1 MSAPRGWDSHIW
13 TDQTT
18 MRLMRANQQQIEIRS
33 NERMP
38 LSLGVPHAVLH
49 FYCPQ
54 IPALVGQPVVLET
67 TRAVLQLFFYWL
79 YRGTVDTAN
88 WHDVTE
94 LYFLGHSL
102 NSVALMR
109 SAITEMQKI
118 CRDDENDDTE
128 LFHYGH
134 ISVIDDMV
142 STSSGLFHYIEDTY
156 FNHWRPS
163 DDEDVNDN
171 PREHQKTNLFFKK
184 LFERSFKEQREGAN
198 CSCCHDYCKYHG
210 HESEAERLAT
220 CGRDTALASTSKHQE
235 SSAPVLKPA
244 QAQRRARKSRSSGHG
259 LIANQDFSS
268 MDEDDLPLRVVRAS
282 APRAGTPKRDKPSAE
297 TWLKV
302 RSHAPVDYPADYHA
316 KLTSLPLVN
325 AIKVP
330 NWLETG
336 LEAEGVQQL
345 QEPDRVIAAA
355 MSWTAEEY
363 AQTKC
368 IFFEQYATAMQPGMQ
383 RRTMEHWRNTLK
395 FGGNKPK
402 ERAERL
408 LAMWESL
415 GWLEEHQYTSTHAAP
430 SPSTPVNTICS
441 DESLLARD
449 LPVKSGR
456 SKIWSE
462 EEKKA
467 LAEIVKGIGADPSLA
482 NLDVI
487 QRSTI
492 GSERL
497 KAQFGYI
504 RTPHAIANQWPKK
517 QAKCPSTT
525 TERGYQAG
533 EESGSVIRSTSAETT
548 SNNSKTNHSAF
559 ADNYQAASDLNGD
572 KGKSR
577 SWTERE
583 DKALTDILDDL
594 EHTEVAKTGKR
605 FDVCSQR
612 LLADHNIVRT
622 TAACIGRYQRL
633 VHPSQVTANS
643 DVGEDPVSDKPH
655 DERIPANND
664 NHDHSA
670 GKKVLS
676 MWTPEEDDLMVAS
689 MKALDADP
697 ALIHWS
703 TQKKTKVCIQRLK
716 DEFGTDRTSNAISI
730 RYYAKLRREKK
741 ERANVQV
748 QAEAEARAKAEAKSE
763 PKQDPTTSL
772 RQSQSNGS
780 FASYLTTG
788 SHPSL
793 SKLSFALSNA
803 DTDAVTNRKRES
815 DADEDSEELQ
825 PKPLSRAKRTRVTRT
840 ARSKL
845 IEELFGD
852 EE

>member
-54 IPALVGQPVVLET
+54 TPALIGQPVILET
-67 TRAVLQLFFYWL
+67 SRAVLQLFFYWL
-79 YRGTVDTAN
+79 YRGTVDTTN

-94 LYFLGHSL
+94 LYFLGHALKSI
-102 NSVALMR
+102 ALMR

-118 CRDDENDDTE
+118 CRDDANDDTE

-198 CSCCHDYCKYHG
+198 CSCCHDYCKYHD

-235 SSAPVLKPA
+235 STTPISKPA

-282 APRAGTPKRDKPSAE
+282 APRAGTPKRNKPSAE

-325 AIKVP
+325 AIKVR

-383 RRTMEHWRNTLK
+383 RHTMEHWRNTLK

-415 GWLEEHQYTSTHAAP
+415 GWLREQHYNSTDASQDP
-430 SPSTPVNTICS
+430 RTPMNATHHDEDLLMTDLSHNAGSFINT
-441 DESLLARD
+441 
-449 LPVKSGR
+449 
-456 SKIWSE
+456 WSE
-462 EEKKA
+462 EEIEA
-467 LAEIVKGIGADPSLA
+467 MIEIMEGISADSSLA
-482 NLDVI
+482 KLDFRHQTAI
-487 QRSTI
+487 A
-492 GSERL
+492 SERL
-497 KAQFGYI
+497 KAQHEYE
-504 RTPHAIANQWPKK
+504 RTPKAINHQWHR
-517 QAKCPSTT
+517 QQSR
-525 TERGYQAG
+525 RG
-533 EESGSVIRSTSAETT
+533 
-548 SNNSKTNHSAF
+548 
-559 ADNYQAASDLNGD
+559 AAR
-572 KGKSR
+572 KAR

-583 DKALTDILDDL
+583 DKALIDILGGL
-594 EHTEVAKTGKR
+594 EHTEVAKTKKR

-622 TAACIGRYQRL
+622 TAACMARSQRL
-633 VHPSQVTANS
+633 AHPSQVTANS
-643 DVGEDPVSDKPH
+643 DVGEDPTSDKPH
-655 DERIPANND
+655 DDRIPANND

-670 GKKVLS
+670 GNKAPPL
-676 MWTPEEDDLMVAS
+676 WTPEEDRFMLAS
-689 MKALDADP
+689 MKEFDADP
-697 ALIHWS
+697 ALVPWS
-703 TQKKTKVCIQRLK
+703 TEKKVAACIQRLK
-716 DEFGTDRTSNAISI
+716 DEFGTDRTSNAVKV
-730 RYYAKLRREKK
+730 RYYRKLRREKE
-741 ERANVQV
+741 ERAKVQE
-748 QAEAEARAKAEAKSE
+748 QAEVEAESE
-763 PKQDPTTSL
+763 SKQDPTAT
-772 RQSQSNGS
+772 GS
-780 FASYLTTG
+780 FASPPQ
-788 SHPSL
+788 PSIAGKSL
-793 SKLSFALSNA
+793 
-803 DTDAVTNRKRES
+803 DAVINRKRES
-815 DADEDSEELQ
+815 DADEDGEELQ
-825 PKPLSRAKRTRVTRT
+825 VSKPLSRAKRTRVTKT
-840 ARSKL
+840 ARSRL

>member
-13 TDQTT
+13 TDQTI

-54 IPALVGQPVVLET
+54 TPALIGQPVILET

-79 YRGTVDTAN
+79 YRGTVDTTN

-142 STSSGLFHYIEDTY
+142 GTSSGLFHYIEDTY

-235 SSAPVLKPA
+235 SSAPVSKPA

-282 APRAGTPKRDKPSAE
+282 TTRAGTPKRDKPSAE

-302 RSHAPVDYPADYHA
+302 KSHAPVDYPADYHA

-355 MSWTAEEY
+355 MGWTAEEY

-383 RRTMEHWRNTLK
+383 RHTMEHWRNTLK

-415 GWLEEHQYTSTHAAP
+415 GWLREQHYNSTDASQDP
-430 SPSTPVNTICS
+430 RTPTNTTHH
-441 DESLLARD
+441 DEDLLMTD
-449 LPVKSGR
+449 LSHNAG
-456 SKIWSE
+456 SFINTWSE
-462 EEKKA
+462 EEIEA
-467 LAEIVKGIGADPSLA
+467 MIEIMEGISADSSLA
-482 NLDVI
+482 KLDFRHQTAI
-487 QRSTI
+487 A
-492 GSERL
+492 SERL
-497 KAQFGYI
+497 KAQHEYE
-504 RTPHAIANQWPKK
+504 RTPKAINHQWHR
-517 QAKCPSTT
+517 QQSR
-525 TERGYQAG
+525 RG
-533 EESGSVIRSTSAETT
+533 
-548 SNNSKTNHSAF
+548 
-559 ADNYQAASDLNGD
+559 AAR
-572 KGKSR
+572 KAR

-583 DKALTDILDDL
+583 DKALIDILGGL
-594 EHTEVAKTGKR
+594 EHTEVAKTKKR

-622 TAACIGRYQRL
+622 TAACSGRYQKLGRGQA
-633 VHPSQVTANS
+633 HPPQVTTNN
-643 DVGEDPVSDKPH
+643 DHDLGED
-655 DERIPANND
+655 ND
-664 NHDHSA
+664 RFAAESNDHDHSA
-670 GKKVLS
+670 DKKGSLS
-676 MWTPEEDDLMVAS
+676 WTLEEDRFMLAS
-689 MKALDADP
+689 MKEFDADP
-697 ALIHWS
+697 ALVPWS
-703 TQKKTKVCIQRLK
+703 TEKKVAACIQRLK
-716 DEFGTDRTSNAISI
+716 DGFGTDRTSNAVKV
-730 RYYAKLRREKK
+730 RYYRKLRREKEESAK
-741 ERANVQV
+741 VQE
-748 QAEAEARAKAEAKSE
+748 QAEVEAESE
-763 PKQDPTTSL
+763 PKQDPTAT
-772 RQSQSNGS
+772 GS
-780 FASYLTTG
+780 FASLPQ
-788 SHPSL
+788 PSIAGKSL
-793 SKLSFALSNA
+793 
-803 DTDAVTNRKRES
+803 DAVINRKRES
-815 DADEDSEELQ
+815 DADEDGEELQ
-825 PKPLSRAKRTRVTRT
+825 VSKPLSRAKRTRVTRT
-840 ARSKL
+840 ARSRL

>member
-54 IPALVGQPVVLET
+54 TPALIGQPVILET

-79 YRGTVDTAN
+79 YRGTVDTTN

-235 SSAPVLKPA
+235 STAPISKPA

-282 APRAGTPKRDKPSAE
+282 APRAGTPKRNKPSAE

-325 AIKVP
+325 AIRVP

-415 GWLEEHQYTSTHAAP
+415 GWLKEQQYTSTHAAP
-430 SPSTPVNTICS
+430 NPSTPVNTIHS
-441 DESLLARD
+441 GRSLLARD

-482 NLDVI
+482 NLNVI
-487 QRSTI
+487 QRSTL

-497 KAQFGYI
+497 KERYGYI
-504 RTPHAIANQWPKK
+504 RTPYAVTAQWPKK
-517 QAKCPSTT
+517 QAEGPSTV
-525 TERGYQAG
+525 TERGYQADQEG
-533 EESGSVIRSTSAETT
+533 GSIIRSTSARNIPAGTT
-548 SNNSKTNHSAF
+548 SDNSKANHSAF

-572 KGKSR
+572 TGRSR

-583 DKALTDILDDL
+583 DKALTDILEDL
-594 EHTEVAKTGKR
+594 EHTEVAKNRKR

-643 DVGEDPVSDKPH
+643 DVGEDPASDKPH
-655 DERIPANND
+655 DDRIPANND

-670 GKKVLS
+670 GKKALS
-676 MWTPEEDDLMVAS
+676 MWTPEEDDIMLAS
-689 MKALDADP
+689 MEALDADP

-703 TQKKTKVCIQRLK
+703 TQKKTEACIQRLK
-716 DEFGTDRTSNAISI
+716 DKFGTDRTSNAIKG
-730 RYYAKLRREKK
+730 RYYRKFRREKE

-748 QAEAEARAKAEAKSE
+748 QAEAEARSE

-772 RQSQSNGS
+772 HRSQSDGS
-780 FASYLTTG
+780 FAGYLTTG
-788 SHPSL
+788 SQPSL
-793 SKLSFALSNA
+793 PKLLFALPNT
-803 DTDAVTNRKRES
+803 DTDAVTNGKREL
-815 DADEDSEELQ
+815 DGDEDSEELQ

>member
-54 IPALVGQPVVLET
+54 TPALIGQPVILET

-79 YRGTVDTAN
+79 YRGTVDTTN

-163 DDEDVNDN
+163 DDKDVNDN

-210 HESEAERLAT
+210 HESEAELLAT

-235 SSAPVLKPA
+235 STAPISKPA

-268 MDEDDLPLRVVRAS
+268 MDEDDLPLRVVRAP
-282 APRAGTPKRDKPSAE
+282 APRAGTPKREKPSAE

-302 RSHAPVDYPADYHA
+302 KCHAPVDYPADYHA

-325 AIKVP
+325 AIQVS

-336 LEAEGVQQL
+336 LEAEGVQRL

-368 IFFEQYATAMQPGMQ
+368 IFFEQYATAMQPGIQ
-383 RRTMEHWRNTLK
+383 RHTMEHWRNTLK

-415 GWLEEHQYTSTHAAP
+415 GWLDEQQYTSTHAAP
-430 SPSTPVNTICS
+430 NPSTPVNTIYS
-441 DESLLARD
+441 DQSLLARD

-467 LAEIVKGIGADPSLA
+467 LAETVKGIGADPSLA
-482 NLDVI
+482 NLSVI
-487 QRSTI
+487 SRSTL

-497 KAQFGYI
+497 KERFGYI
-504 RTPHAIANQWPKK
+504 RTPYAVMAQWPKK
-517 QAKCPSTT
+517 QAECPSTV

-533 EESGSVIRSTSAETT
+533 QENGSVIRSTSARNIPAETT
-548 SNNSKTNHSAF
+548 SDNSKTNHSAF
-559 ADNYQAASDLNGD
+559 TDNYQAASDLNGD

-583 DKALTDILDDL
+583 D
-594 EHTEVAKTGKR
+594 
-605 FDVCSQR
+605 
-612 LLADHNIVRT
+612 
-622 TAACIGRYQRL
+622 
-633 VHPSQVTANS
+633 
-643 DVGEDPVSDKPH
+643 
-655 DERIPANND
+655 
-664 NHDHSA
+664 NHDRSA
-670 GKKVLS
+670 DKKALS
-676 MWTPEEDDLMVAS
+676 MWTPEEDDLMLAS
-689 MKALDADP
+689 MEALDADP

-703 TQKKTKVCIQRLK
+703 TQKKTEACIQRLK
-716 DEFGTDRTSNAISI
+716 DKFGTDRTSNAIKG
-730 RYYAKLRREKK
+730 RYYRKFRREKE
-741 ERANVQV
+741 ERAKVQV
-748 QAEAEARAKAEAKSE
+748 QAEAEARSE

-772 RQSQSNGS
+772 HRSQSDGS

-788 SHPSL
+788 SQPSL
-793 SKLSFALSNA
+793 PKLLFALSN
-803 DTDAVTNRKRES
+803 TDRDAATSGKREL